1 MPSGG
6 DSPTV
11 IVADDSAV
19 VREGVTR
26 ILTGGGLLVTGQARS
41 ADELLELVAQDPPDL
56 VVVDIRMPPAQN
68 AGLLAAERIR
78 ERYGRRVRVL
88 VLSQYLEPDYALRLL
103 GAGVDGVGYLL
114 KDRVAE
120 ASELIDGARRV
131 VEGGSAIDPD
141 VVAELVRNA
150 RGSERWSRL
159 APRERSVLAAMAEGR
174 SNRSIA
180 ERLHLA
186 VKTVEG
192 VTATIFDK
200 LDLPA
205 RSDDNRRV
213 LAVLA
218 YLDHSDRDVP

>member
-1 MPSGG
+1 M
-6 DSPTV
+6 

-26 ILTGGGLLVTGQARS
+26 ILTSGGFEVTGQARS
-41 ADELLELVAQDPPDL
+41 ADELLEMVGQDPPGL
-56 VVVDIRMPPAQN
+56 AVVDIRMPPSHN

-78 ERYGRRVRVL
+78 ERYRGDVKVL

-103 GAGVDGVGYLL
+103 GGGVNGVGYLL
-114 KDRVAE
+114 KDRIAE
-120 ASELIDGARRV
+120 SSELIDGARRV

-141 VVAELVRNA
+141 VVAELVRNS
-150 RGSERWSRL
+150 RESDRLSRL

-192 VTATIFDK
+192 VTAVIFDK
-200 LDLPA
+200 LDLQPKP
-205 RSDDNRRV
+205 DDNRRV

-218 YLDHSDRDVP
+218 YLDHSA

>member
-1 MPSGG
+1 MPAGG

-19 VREGVTR
+19 VREGVAR
-26 ILTGGGLLVTGQARS
+26 ILSSGGFEITGQARS
-41 ADELLELVAQDPPDL
+41 ADELLEMVAQDPPDL
-56 VVVDIRMPPAQN
+56 AVVDIRMPPSAN

-78 ERYGRRVRVL
+78 ELYGSEVRVL

-114 KDRVAE
+114 KDRIAE
-120 ASELIDGARRV
+120 SSELIEGARRV
-131 VEGGSAIDPD
+131 VAGGSAIDPD

-150 RGSERWSRL
+150 RGSDRLARL

-200 LDLPA
+200 LDLQA
-205 RSDDNRRV
+205 KADDNRRV

-218 YLDHSDRDVP
+218 YLDHNA

>member
-1 MPSGG
+1 MPAGP
-6 DSPTV
+6 DTPTV

-26 ILTGGGLLVTGQARS
+26 ILSSGGFEVTGQARS
-41 ADELLELVAQDPPDL
+41 ADELLELVAQEPPAL
-56 VVVDIRMPPAQN
+56 VVVDIRMPPSQN

-78 ERYGRRVRVL
+78 ERYRRQVRVL

-114 KDRVAE
+114 KDRIAE

-131 VEGGSAIDPD
+131 VQGGSAIDPD

-150 RGSERWSRL
+150 RAADRLARL

-192 VTATIFDK
+192 VTAAIFDK
-200 LDLPA
+200 LDLTPKP
-205 RSDDNRRV
+205 DDNRRV

-218 YLDHSDRDVP
+218 YLDHSA

>member
-1 MPSGG
+1 MATRRDTS
-6 DSPTV
+6 TV

-26 ILTGGGLLVTGQARS
+26 ILTSGGFEVAGQARS
-41 ADELLELVAQDPPDL
+41 ADELLDLVAREPPAL

-78 ERYGRRVRVL
+78 ERYGRQVGVL
-88 VLSQYLEPDYALRLL
+88 VLSQYLEPAYALRLL

-120 ASELIDGARRV
+120 SRELIDGARRV
-131 VEGGSAIDPD
+131 VAGGSAIDPD
-141 VVAELVRNA
+141 VVAELVRNT
-150 RGSERWSRL
+150 RGADRLARL
-159 APRERSVLAAMAEGR
+159 APRERAVLAAMAEGR

-180 ERLHLA
+180 ERLHLS

-192 VTATIFDK
+192 LSAGLFDK
-200 LDLPA
+200 LELQP
-205 RSDDNRRV
+205 RPDDNRRV

-218 YLDHSDRDVP
+218 YLDHSD

>member
-1 MPSGG
+1 MPAGR
-6 DSPTV
+6 DTPTV

-26 ILTGGGLLVTGQARS
+26 ILTSGGFLVVGQARS
-41 ADELLELVAQDPPDL
+41 ADELLDMVSREQPAL
-56 VVVDIRMPPAQN
+56 VVVDTRMPPSQN

-78 ERYGRRVRVL
+78 ERYGPQVRVL

-103 GAGVDGVGYLL
+103 GAGVEGIGYLL

-120 ASELIDGARRV
+120 ASELVDAAHRV
-131 VEGGSAIDPD
+131 AGGGSAIDPD
-141 VVAELVRNA
+141 VVAELVRNTRGAA
-150 RGSERWSRL
+150 RLARL
-159 APRERSVLAAMAEGR
+159 APRERAVLGAMAEGR

-180 ERLHLA
+180 GRLRLS

-192 VTATIFDK
+192 LSAAIFDK
-200 LDLPA
+200 LDLQPGP
-205 RSDDNRRV
+205 DDNRRV

-218 YLDHSDRDVP
+218 YLDHRD

>member
-1 MPSGG
+1 M
-6 DSPTV
+6 

-19 VREGVTR
+19 VREGVAR
-26 ILTGGGLLVTGQARS
+26 ILAGGGFDVTAQARS
-41 ADELLELVAQDPPDL
+41 ADELLELVDQAPPDL
-56 VVVDIRMPPAQN
+56 VVVDIRMPPSHN

-78 ERYGRRVRVL
+78 ERYRHRVRVL

-114 KDRVAE
+114 KDRIAE

-131 VEGGSAIDPD
+131 VSGGSAIDPD

-150 RGSERWSRL
+150 RDSDPLARL

-192 VTATIFDK
+192 VTAVIFDK
-200 LDLPA
+200 LDLPPKV
-205 RSDDNRRV
+205 DDNRRV

-218 YLDHSDRDVP
+218 YLDHSD

>member
-1 MPSGG
+1 MPAGR
-6 DSPTV
+6 DTPTV

-26 ILTGGGLLVTGQARS
+26 ILTSGGFLVVGQARS
-41 ADELLELVAQDPPDL
+41 ADELLDMVSREQPAL
-56 VVVDIRMPPAQN
+56 VVVDIRMPPSHN

-78 ERYGRRVRVL
+78 ERYGQQVRVL

-114 KDRVAE
+114 KDRIAE
-120 ASELIDGARRV
+120 SSELIDGARRV
-131 VEGGSAIDPD
+131 VQGGSAIDPD

-150 RGSERWSRL
+150 RATDQLSRL
-159 APRERSVLAAMAEGR
+159 APREREVLAAMAEGR

-186 VKTVEG
+186 IKTVEG
-192 VTATIFDK
+192 LTAMIFDK
-200 LDLPA
+200 LDLKPGP
-205 RSDDNRRV
+205 DDNRRV

-218 YLDHSDRDVP
+218 YLDRRD

>member
-1 MPSGG
+1 MPTGR
-6 DSPTV
+6 DTPTV

-26 ILTGGGLLVTGQARS
+26 ILASGGFEVTGQARS
-41 ADELLELVAQDPPDL
+41 ADELLEMVAQDPPDL
-56 VVVDIRMPPAQN
+56 AVVDIRMPPSHN

-78 ERYGRRVRVL
+78 ERYRGEVRVL

-114 KDRVAE
+114 KDRIAE
-120 ASELIDGARRV
+120 SSELIDGARRV
-131 VEGGSAIDPD
+131 VQGGSAIDPD

-150 RGSERWSRL
+150 RATDQLSRL
-159 APRERSVLAAMAEGR
+159 APREREVLAAMAEGR

-186 VKTVEG
+186 IKTVEG
-192 VTATIFDK
+192 LTAMIFDK
-200 LDLPA
+200 LDLKPGP
-205 RSDDNRRV
+205 DDNRRV

-218 YLDHSDRDVP
+218 YLDRRD

>member
-1 MPSGG
+1 MPAGPDTS
-6 DSPTV
+6 TV

-26 ILTGGGLLVTGQARS
+26 ILTSGGFKVTGQARS
-41 ADELLELVAQDPPDL
+41 ADELLELVALEPPAL
-56 VVVDIRMPPAQN
+56 VVVDIRMPPSHN

-78 ERYGRRVRVL
+78 ERYGRQVRVL

-103 GAGVDGVGYLL
+103 GAGVNGVGYLL
-114 KDRVAE
+114 KDRIAE
-120 ASELIDGARRV
+120 SSELIEGARRV

-150 RGSERWSRL
+150 HGTDQLSRL
-159 APRERSVLAAMAEGR
+159 APRERAVLAAMAEGR
-174 SNRSIA
+174 TNRSIA

-186 VKTVEG
+186 IKTVEG
-192 VTATIFDK
+192 LTAMIFDK
-200 LDLPA
+200 LDLQPGP
-205 RSDDNRRV
+205 DDNRRV

-218 YLDHSDRDVP
+218 YLDHRD

>member
-1 MPSGG
+1 M
-6 DSPTV
+6 

-26 ILTGGGLLVTGQARS
+26 ILTNGGFLVVGQARR
-41 ADELLELVAQDPPDL
+41 AEELLDMVSREQPAL
-56 VVVDIRMPPAQN
+56 VVVDIRMPPSQN

-78 ERYGRRVRVL
+78 EQYGQRVRVL

-103 GAGVDGVGYLL
+103 GAGVDGIGYLL

-120 ASELIDGARRV
+120 ASELVDAARRV
-131 VEGGSAIDPD
+131 VGGGSAIDPD
-141 VVAELVRNA
+141 VVAELVRSA
-150 RGSERWSRL
+150 RGAARLARL
-159 APRERSVLAAMAEGR
+159 APRERAVLGSMAEGR

-180 ERLHLA
+180 GRLQLS

-192 VTATIFDK
+192 LSAAIFDK
-200 LDLPA
+200 LDLQPGP
-205 RSDDNRRV
+205 DDNRRV

-218 YLDHSDRDVP
+218 YLDHRD